1 MKNFGD
7 SILAN
12 PSINLGAL
20 HRIAAISGAGFDS
33 LPHNG
38 AIAFQLS
45 VFKLSYKEGYFQ
57 QFMMSVLVNL
67 LAGIIAVVMAMLLY

>member
-1 MKNFGD
+1 MSNT
-7 SILAN
+7 A
-12 PSINLGAL
+12 INLGAV
-20 HRIAAISGAGFDS
+20 HRIAAIAGCSFDS

-57 QFMMSVLVNL
+57 QFMMSVVTPL
-67 LAGIIAVVMAMLLY
+67 LCGVLAVILAMVLY